1 VGSGI
6 VAGFAS
12 SPAPVIS
19 GFSSI
24 SAENFRFQGNGV
36 NILSTVGANNY
47 GNTQV
52 AAYLLNFDGDIEF
65 TSSTA
70 KIGNV
75 DVITVMDSIRSPAYQ
90 FSNGVNILS
99 TVGAGSYGNAEVAAY
114 LMTWPNADINI
125 LDTTSAN
132 ITTLRAANFNSANAV
147 ISGGYISALT
157 NASIITSTVVTE
169 NITNGNITTLRAT
182 NFGTANAV
190 ISGGYIS
197 ALTNASIITSTVV
210 TENITNGNITTLV
223 ATNFSTANAVISGG
237 YVTGLAN
244 ISVTGNATVGNVIG
258 TSPNVTLIA
267 GAYTSSFLNNG
278 VATIGGNLT
287 VSANVTASGISSFYA
302 PNRPAFRVYG
312 FGTTNNLTTTQNT
325 NGVLNSNNWAVDYSI
340 GSYLNDTTGVFTAP
354 VAGLYQISV
363 IGRNS
368 GYTSGISQLVCVKNY
383 TGSSQV
389 LTMLEFA
396 SNSSMNHAG
405 ASTVARLV
413 AGDTLAI
420 KVTAGEINFDVNDS
434 WSVTY
439 IG

>member
-1 VGSGI
+1 
-6 VAGFAS
+6 
-12 SPAPVIS
+12 
-19 GFSSI
+19 
-24 SAENFRFQGNGV
+24 
-36 NILSTVGANNY
+36 LSTVGAGSY
-47 GNTQV
+47 GNAEV

-75 DVITVMDSIRSPAYQ
+75 DVITVGDHIRSPAYQ
-90 FSNGVNILS
+90 FSNGTSIFSGITGTYSNTNVASYLTTATITTTGNITAGNLITTGAYGNITGANVISATTISATNYLFANGVNILS
-99 TVGAGSYGNAEVAAY
+99 TVGAGSYGNTEVAAY

-125 LDTTSAN
+125 LDATSAN
-132 ITTLRAANFNSANAV
+132 ITTLRAANFNS
-147 ISGGYISALT
+147 
-157 NASIITSTVVTE
+157 
-169 NITNGNITTLRAT
+169 
-182 NFGTANAV
+182 ANAV

-244 ISVTGNATVGNVIG
+244 ISITGNATVGNVIG

-312 FGTTNNLTTTQNT
+312 TSSAEIVAPITVTST
-325 NGVLNSNNWAVDYSI
+325 NGVAVDFNQ
-340 GSYLNDTTGVFTAP
+340 GSYYDNSTGIFTAP
-354 VAGLYQISV
+354 VTGLYHAYATLRVGSNNGLNQATIV
-363 IGRNS
+363 KNNS
-368 GYTSGISQLVCVKNY
+368 TSGANVIAFWETDTN
-383 TGSSQV
+383 TGSA
-389 LTMLEFA
+389 THFA
-396 SNSSMNHAG
+396 MTGYAQC
-405 ASTVARLV
+405 V
-413 AGDTLAI
+413 AGDTLRLR
-420 KVTAGEINFDVNDS
+420 VLTGNINLDTNDS
-434 WSVTY
+434 WGVTY

>member
-1 VGSGI
+1 
-6 VAGFAS
+6 
-12 SPAPVIS
+12 
-19 GFSSI
+19 
-24 SAENFRFQGNGV
+24 
-36 NILSTVGANNY
+36 
-47 GNTQV
+47 
-52 AAYLLNFDGDIEF
+52 
-65 TSSTA
+65 
-70 KIGNV
+70 
-75 DVITVMDSIRSPAYQ
+75 MDSIRSPAYQ
-90 FSNGVNILS
+90 FSNGVSIFSGITGTYSNTNVASYLTTATITTTGNITAGNLITTGAYGNITGANVISATTISATYYLFANGVNILS
-99 TVGAGSYGNAEVAAY
+99 TVGAGSYGNTEVAAY

-157 NASIITSTVVTE
+157 NASIITSTVVTQ
-169 NITNGNITTLRAT
+169 NITNGNVTTLRAT

-223 ATNFSTANAVISGG
+223 AANFSTANAVVTGG

-278 VATIGGNLT
+278 MATIGGNLT

-312 FGTTNNLTTTQNT
+312 TSSAEIVAPITVTST
-325 NGVLNSNNWAVDYSI
+325 NGVAVDFNQ
-340 GSYLNDTTGVFTAP
+340 GSYYDNSTGIFTAP
-354 VAGLYQISV
+354 VTGLYHAYATVRVGSNNGLNQATIV
-363 IGRNS
+363 KNNS
-368 GYTSGISQLVCVKNY
+368 TSGANVIAFWETDTN
-383 TGSSQV
+383 TGSA
-389 LTMLEFA
+389 THFA
-396 SNSSMNHAG
+396 MTGYAQC
-405 ASTVARLV
+405 V
-413 AGDTLAI
+413 AGDTLRLR
-420 KVTAGEINFDVNDS
+420 VLTGNINLDTNDS
-434 WSVTY
+434 WGVTY

>member
-1 VGSGI
+1 
-6 VAGFAS
+6 
-12 SPAPVIS
+12 
-19 GFSSI
+19 
-24 SAENFRFQGNGV
+24 
-36 NILSTVGANNY
+36 
-47 GNTQV
+47 
-52 AAYLLNFDGDIEF
+52 
-65 TSSTA
+65 
-70 KIGNV
+70 
-75 DVITVMDSIRSPAYQ
+75 
-90 FSNGVNILS
+90 
-99 TVGAGSYGNAEVAAY
+99 
-114 LMTWPNADINI
+114 MTWPNADINI

-132 ITTLRAANFNSANAV
+132 ITTLRAANLNSANAV

-157 NASIITSTVVTE
+157 NVTVTTGNVGSWYAATINSTS
-169 NITNGNITTLRAT
+169 GNIGTL
-182 NFGTANAV
+182 
-190 ISGGYIS
+190 
-197 ALTNASIITSTVV
+197 AS
-210 TENITNGNITTLV
+210 
-223 ATNFSTANAVISGG
+223 TNFSTANAVVTGG
-237 YVTGLAN
+237 YATGLAN

-278 VATIGGNLT
+278 MATIGGNIT
-287 VSANVTASGISSFYA
+287 ATGNVTASGIAPFYA

-312 FGTTNNLTTTQNT
+312 SGTTNNLTTTQNT

-340 GSYLNDTTGVFTAP
+340 GSYLNGTTGVFTAP
-354 VAGLYQISV
+354 AAGLYQISV

-405 ASTVARLV
+405 TSTVAQLAV
-413 AGDTLAI
+413 GDTLVI
-420 KVTAGEINFDVNDS
+420 RVTSGEINFDVNDS